1 MRVEGRS
8 EVYEEF
14 LTGRELEYQK
24 AAERQYPVTLAGTDC
39 APKLSFSF
47 KHAPSRFRHR
57 PVEPQAH
64 FVPNEP

>member
-24 AAERQYPVTLAGTDC
+24 AAERQYPVSLHAGC
-39 APKLSFSF
+39 RQRSQVV
-47 KHAPSRFRHR
+47 PSNCWLLNR
-57 PVEPQAH
+57 PT
-64 FVPNEP
+64 